1 MPAGELCSEPN
12 ATPALLGKEG
22 GCDAGARGTPPC
34 VDGEASGRMCGAE
47 LACWI
52 GGGGGGCGAELAPAN
67 EAAANAWRL
76 GSGVDSGVVS
86 RDDERDDE
94 SSRETTCGGAHAR
107 SHACG
112 ERLRLRYEQDWA
124 ARQRHVPHA
133 TLSNAGSGQV
143 DRNPGGI
150 YCVRRGLLRL
160 HNQAM
165 RGADLGVRRLW
176 AARPRQ

>member
-1 MPAGELCSEPN
+1 MPAGELCSKPN

-76 GSGVDSGVVS
+76 GSGVDSGV
-86 RDDERDDE
+86 D
-94 SSRETTCGGAHAR
+94 
-107 SHACG
+107 
-112 ERLRLRYEQDWA
+112 
-124 ARQRHVPHA
+124 
-133 TLSNAGSGQV
+133 
-143 DRNPGGI
+143 
-150 YCVRRGLLRL
+150 
-160 HNQAM
+160 
-165 RGADLGVRRLW
+165 
-176 AARPRQ
+176 